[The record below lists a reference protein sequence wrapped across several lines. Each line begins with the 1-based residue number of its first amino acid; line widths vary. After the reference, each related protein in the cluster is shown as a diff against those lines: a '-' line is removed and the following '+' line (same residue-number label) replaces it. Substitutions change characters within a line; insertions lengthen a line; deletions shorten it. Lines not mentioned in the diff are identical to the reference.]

1 MPMSTVLLESPL
13 PDDARRARL
22 FAGDLFLY
30 TPKPSTLAFVEFT
43 RDLVR
48 AAFDGRDPEL
58 AQYEMKVEDYAALLA
73 ELKPRFIHHP
83 RCKELIRNLLTEHGA
98 DPERTYFDVP
108 RLRTSTSDDYLTT
121 GIAYAFHP
129 HRDTWYSAPFCQ
141 LNWWMPIF
149 DIVPENGLA
158 FHPKYF
164 ATPVR
169 NNSSSYNYYEW
180 NATSRGSAARHIRS
194 DTRVQSKPLEE
205 IELFPQTRLVAP
217 PGAMMIFSA
226 QQLHSS
232 VANTS
237 GRTRFSVDFRTVHY
251 DDVISH
257 TGAPNV
263 DSACTGTT
271 MRDYLR
277 ATDLAT
283 LPEELCLEYDEVP
296 PKADALLVFGDAAL
310 RDRRAPLGQA

>member
-1 MPMSTVLLESPL
+1 MSTVLVESAL
-13 PDDARRARL
+13 SDDDRRVRL
-22 FAGDLFLY
+22 FAGEIFVY
-30 TPKPSTLAFVEFT
+30 APKPSTRAFVAFAQE
-43 RDLVR
+43 LIR
-48 AAFDGRDPEL
+48 AAFGGRDPET

-83 RCKELIRNLLTEHGA
+83 RCKELIRELLAEHGA
-98 DPERTYFDVP
+98 DLAKTYFDVP
-108 RLRTSTSDDYLTT
+108 RLRTSTSDDYLTS

-149 DIVPENGLA
+149 DLVPENGLA

-164 ATPVR
+164 AGPVR
-169 NNSSSYNYYEW
+169 NSSSTYNYYEW
-180 NATSRGSAARHIRS
+180 NATNRGSAAQHIRS
-194 DTRVQSKPLEE
+194 DTRVQPKPQEE
-205 IELFPQTRLVAP
+205 IELFPQTRIAAP
-217 PGAMMIFSA
+217 PGGMMIFSA

-232 VANTS
+232 VPNTT
-237 GRTRFSVDFRTVHY
+237 GRTRFSLDFRTVHY
-251 DDVISH
+251 DDVVGH
-257 TGAPNV
+257 RGAPNV

-277 ATDLAT
+277 ASDLST
-283 LPEELCLEYDEVP
+283 LPEQLCLQYDEAP

-310 RDRRAPLGQA
+310 RARSTEGVAL